1 MSGMPALES
10 STDEM
15 PLIYVACPLT
25 NLSTVGRQSIC
36 ATVDN
41 IKLRIEHLTV
51 ADRVA
56 AEQWPVAVYAPVE
69 HSAPWKEDGR
79 SPADIYELNLG
90 QVLDADAMIVLGD
103 RTVTAAGVGQEI
115 EWAVRA
121 GLPIL
126 YLTPGAA
133 VSRQISGTPARLE
146 VADFGS
152 DMDTLRLRLDG
163 WLRVNR
169 TLIEDG
175 PRRRRDRQLQYAA
188 ITSRLRDAWRTVPDP
203 TSAAARCNLHPSLVD
218 SLLRDPARVALMP
231 SEWLERLTAELGVPK
246 SMSGPQLRIR
256 AVRAWLSYTASA
268 GLDDAAAERLRLF
281 ALADVARDPRCDFDT
296 PAAWRRLAE
305 RIRT

>member
-1 MSGMPALES
+1 MSGVPALES
-10 STDEM
+10 STEEV

-25 NLSTVGRQSIC
+25 NLTAAGRQSIC

-41 IKLRIEHLTV
+41 IKLRIDQLTV

-56 AEQWPVAVYAPVE
+56 MEQWPVAVYAPVE
-69 HSAPWKEDGR
+69 HSAPWKPDGR
-79 SPADIYELNLG
+79 SPAAIYELNLG
-90 QVLDADAMIVLGD
+90 QVLNADAMIVLGD
-103 RTVTAAGVGQEI
+103 RTLSAGVGQEI

-175 PRRRRDRQLQYAA
+175 PRRRRDRRLRYAA
-188 ITSRLRDAWRTVPDP
+188 ITSRLRDAWHTVSDP
-203 TSAAARCNLHPSLVD
+203 TSAAARCNLHPSVVD

-246 SMSGPQLRIR
+246 AMSGPQLRIR
-256 AVRAWLSYTASA
+256 ALRAWLSYTASA

-281 ALADVARDPRCDFDT
+281 ALADVGSDPRRDFDT
-296 PAAWRRLAE
+296 PAAWQQLAE
-305 RIRT
+305 RTRT

>member
-1 MSGMPALES
+1 MSSMPAPES
-10 STDEM
+10 STAEV
-15 PLIYVACPLT
+15 PLIYLASPLT
-25 NLSTVGRQSIC
+25 NLTSTARQSVC

-56 AEQWPVAVYAPVE
+56 AERWPVAVYAPVE
-69 HSAPWKEDGR
+69 HSAPWKKDGR
-79 SPADIYELNLG
+79 SPTEIYELNLSR
-90 QVLDADAMIVLGD
+90 VLDADAMIVLGD
-103 RTVTAAGVGQEI
+103 RTVSAGVGQEI
-115 EWAVRA
+115 EWGVRA

-163 WLRVNR
+163 WLRANR

-175 PRRRRDRQLQYAA
+175 PRRRRDRRLRYAGV
-188 ITSRLRDAWRTVPDP
+188 TSRLRDAWGRASDP

-218 SLLRDPARVALMP
+218 SLLTDPARVALMP
-231 SEWLERLTAELGVPK
+231 SEWLDRLTAELGVPK

-256 AVRAWLSYTASA
+256 ALRAWLSYTASA
-268 GLDDAAAERLRLF
+268 GLDDAAAERLRLL
-281 ALADVARDPRCDFDT
+281 ALGDMARDPRCDLDT
-296 PAAWRRLAE
+296 PTAWQQLAE
-305 RIRT
+305 RTNT

>member
-1 MSGMPALES
+1 MSGMPAPES
-10 STDEM
+10 STAEV
-15 PLIYVACPLT
+15 PLVYLASPLT
-25 NLSTVGRQSIC
+25 NLTSTARQSVC

-69 HSAPWKEDGR
+69 HSAPWKQDGR
-79 SPADIYELNLG
+79 SPAEIYELNLSW
-90 QVLDADAMIVLGD
+90 VLHADAMIVLGD
-103 RTVTAAGVGQEI
+103 RTVTAGVGQEI

-126 YLTPGAA
+126 YLSPGAA

-152 DMDTLRLRLDG
+152 DMATLRLRLDG
-163 WLRVNR
+163 WLRTNR

-175 PRRRRDRQLQYAA
+175 PRRRRDRRLRYAGV
-188 ITSRLRDAWRTVPDP
+188 TSRLRDRWERAPDP

-218 SLLRDPARVALMP
+218 SLLSDPARVALMP
-231 SEWLERLTAELGVPK
+231 SEWLDRLTAELGVPK
-246 SMSGPQLRIR
+246 SMSGPQLCIR
-256 AVRAWLSYTASA
+256 ALRAWLSYAASA
-268 GLDDAAAERLRLF
+268 GLDDAAAERLRLL
-281 ALADVARDPRCDFDT
+281 ALADVARDPRCDLDT
-296 PAAWRRLAE
+296 PAAWQQLAE
-305 RIRT
+305 RSST